1 MQKNN
6 YINNILDK
14 YNFILIKQDI
24 NHMNN
29 FKFLELIVIDKNLED
44 ISLDKISK
52 FHKEIKNLEE
62 IQKIWPDNGG
72 LQVITA
78 GDSYKF
84 KDIYILKNI
93 LLEKINLLIKL
104 NNNDLIDT
112 VINIKDII
120 NNKVE
125 IIYKKQIIKLQEIKY
140 FTIKRKENE

>member
-44 ISLDKISK
+44 ISLNKISK

-93 LLEKINLLIKL
+93 LLEKINLLITLK
-104 NNNDLIDT
+104 NNDLIDT

-140 FTIKRKENE
+140 FTIKKEENE